1 MAKLAFN
8 LKFSESH
15 FSKNLDVFVGLSGG
29 ADSIALLHY
38 LNEMNKSS
46 EIGSLQAIHVNHGYS
61 PESKKWENF
70 CKDFCKDHNIELTTT
85 SIKNLDST
93 ASLEGSFR
101 KARFKIFANILRS
114 PAVLALA
121 HHMNDQV
128 ETILFRMFRGSG
140 PEGISGINE
149 VNILDGIKVLRPMLK
164 IKKDEIYEYIEKNKL
179 EYIHDHSND
188 DEQFDRNFIRNRLMP
203 LISERWPAAIKKIS
217 DLSELSKQDIEF
229 KNIFMEQ
236 RIGEFQSESGLDI
249 LSLSKVSETERTY
262 IIRHWIKKSGFPQPN
277 RKTQLEIEKIFFCS
291 QTTSNSSVQW
301 KRADNEQKS
310 CKMTTDKKSLIIK
323 EP

>member
-8 LKFSESH
+8 SKFSESH

-38 LNEMNKSS
+38 LNEMNKSN

-70 CKDFCKDHNIELTTT
+70 CKDFCNNYNIKLTAT
-85 SIKNLDST
+85 SI
-93 ASLEGSFR
+93 
-101 KARFKIFANILRS
+101 
-114 PAVLALA
+114 PAVLALG

-149 VNILDGIKVLRPMLK
+149 VSIVDEVKVLRPMLK
-164 IKKDEIYEYIEKNKL
+164 IEKDEIYEYVEKHNL
-179 EYIHDHSND
+179 QYIHDHSND
-188 DEQFDRNFIRNRLMP
+188 DEQFDRNFIRSKLIP

-217 DLSELSKQDIEF
+217 DLSELSQQDIEF
-229 KNIFMEQ
+229 KNIFLEQ
-236 RIGEFQSESGLDI
+236 RIEEFRSESGLNI
-249 LSLSKVSETERTY
+249 LSLSKVSEIERTY
-262 IIRHWIKKSGFPQPN
+262 IIRHWIKKNGFSQPN

-301 KRADNEQKS
+301 SRSDNAQKS
-310 CKMTTDKKSLIIK
+310 CKMFTDKKSLIIK